1 MFCDGVGAMRI
12 DAANLIAAQSALRP
26 QQTRGA
32 ALPASGEPTAFE
44 SLSFPAG
51 RAEAQPPKV
60 APTPT
65 PSPPRPPASP
75 FGPGLNMR
83 PGSRLDI
90 KI

>member
-1 MFCDGVGAMRI
+1 MFCHGVGAMRI

-32 ALPASGEPTAFE
+32 AVPASGDPTAFE

-51 RAEAQPPKV
+51 RAEAQLPKI
-60 APTPT
+60 APTPA
-65 PSPPRPPASP
+65 PMPPRPPAAP
-75 FGPGLNMR
+75 LGPGLIMR
-83 PGSRLDI
+83 PGSQLDI